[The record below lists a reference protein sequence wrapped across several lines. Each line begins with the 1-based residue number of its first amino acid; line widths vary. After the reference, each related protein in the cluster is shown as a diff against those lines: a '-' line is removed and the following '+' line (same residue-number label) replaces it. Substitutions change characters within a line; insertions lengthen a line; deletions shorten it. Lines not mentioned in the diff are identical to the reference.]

1 MTANNDF
8 LVSYSVFR
16 LYQQLFRKLREYLYF
31 MYKGAVIPMLIH
43 LIDYR

>member
-16 LYQQLFRKLREYLYF
+16 LCQQLFQKLREYLYF
-31 MYKGAVIPMLIH
+31 MYKGAAIPMLIH